1 MENLA
6 RLSEEA
12 SKCVSCGACNAMC
25 PTYSVVRREGT
36 GPRGR
41 VALIRAR
48 LEEVAGS
55 IEGSAFGDEY
65 LRDIKDC
72 TLCASCLK
80 ACPREVN
87 VPELVLGARAEAA
100 RRGGLSIVAS
110 VIYKRLLAPGRLA
123 TLAMKTASRLK
134 GLLLK
139 DSPVENGLLSRF
151 TLPLIGEGRLVPELA
166 DEFFLERPG
175 VRAISLEGSGLEGSG
190 VGGLGAAASD
200 HIGQA
205 GQTGQ
210 AGQIGT
216 AKVAF
221 FAGCGINY
229 LMPEVGEATL
239 RVLKAAGAQPLV
251 PSDQVC
257 CGMPAVS
264 AGDLKTAKVLALK
277 NLEAFDHGGFDFITT
292 SCATC
297 THALK
302 SGFARVLGDEGPRI
316 KKRVEDFSAKV
327 RDITELLQNEL
338 SYKGR
343 GAKRQKGE
351 KVGKV
356 VTWHDPCHLS
366 RYQGIREE
374 PRELLKKTGLEFK
387 GMKHPCKCCGLG
399 GGLVF
404 SNYELSMEIAKK
416 KARSIVSSG
425 ADVVATACPGCMVQ
439 LRDALHRYGP
449 GHAPGP
455 DPNSGP
461 DTGPGPGPK
470 IGKVL
475 KEKSPPKVVHLV
487 ELL

>member
-6 RLSEEA
+6 KLSEEA

-55 IEGSAFGDEY
+55 NEGSAFGEEY

-100 RRGGLSIVAS
+100 RRGGLSIIAS
-110 VIYKRLLAPGRLA
+110 VIYKKLLAPGRLA

-139 DSPVENGLLSRF
+139 DSPLENGLLSRF

-175 VRAISLEGSGLEGSG
+175 VRAISLEGSGVERSE
-190 VGGLGAAASD
+190 VGGPGGSAL
-200 HIGQA
+200 

-210 AGQIGT
+210 TGQT
-216 AKVAF
+216 AKVKVAF

-239 RVLKAAGAQPLV
+239 RVLKDSGAQPLV
-251 PSDQVC
+251 PSEQVC
-257 CGMPAVS
+257 CGMPALS
-264 AGDLKTAKVLALK
+264 AGDLKTAKTLALK

-302 SGFARVLGDEGPRI
+302 SGFNKVLEDEGPEI
-316 KKRVEDFSAKV
+316 KKRVEVFSEKV

-343 GAKRQKGE
+343 AAKGQKAE
-351 KVGKV
+351 KVDKV

-366 RYQGIREE
+366 RYQGLREE

-404 SNYELSMEIAKK
+404 SNYELSMEIAEK

-425 ADVVATACPGCMVQ
+425 ADIVATACPGCMVQ

-449 GHAPGP
+449 GPGPGP
-455 DPNSGP
+455 DPN
-461 DTGPGPGPK
+461 
-470 IGKVL
+470 IGKGL